1 MGLTTEMTPQS
12 SQDDGPP
19 YVLMFVGAVLLV
31 PTFIWLSSA
40 SPRAAAILAFK
51 LVVIAVAAIA
61 YITWKKRSRIKAAAR
76 DGSLNAAAYALKA
89 KRATGAKISTIK
101 QQIED
106 RADKL

>member
-1 MGLTTEMTPQS
+1 MHGTP
-12 SQDDGPP
+12 DYEPP
-19 YVLMFVGAVLLV
+19 YVLLFVGAVLLV

-40 SPRAAAILAFK
+40 SPYAAAILAFK

-61 YITWKKRSRIKAAAR
+61 YTTWKKRNRIKTVAR
-76 DGSLNAAAYALKA
+76 EGSLNAAAYALKA
-89 KRATGAKISTIK
+89 KRATGAKLGNLK